1 MEFKLILTP
10 KTPDTFLLYAE
21 TPLSGLE
28 FVEKAG
34 ACLRR
39 NLDTETRARHI
50 TLGNVA
56 QYEIS
61 VPQAIAIESGWFKTS
76 NTRYLP
82 CEPGILSKYIFYG
95 ASMNR
100 AASNRPVYPY
110 YSNEVVL
117 VSYIDELALLEIWR
131 NRGYP
136 GYFVKDFE
144 TMPDIPMVPDAE
156 DVDNPTE
163 GDMVLDDLMQGL
175 H

>member
-56 QYEIS
+56 RYEIS
-61 VPQAIAIESGWFKTS
+61 VPQELAIKSGKFDTT
-76 NTRYLP
+76 NTMYLP
-82 CEPGILSKYIFYG
+82 CDENILKEFIFYG
-95 ASMNR
+95 ASMSHVGTRR
-100 AASNRPVYPY
+100 ACYPY
-110 YSNEVVL
+110 YQNEVVL
-117 VSYIDELALLEIWR
+117 CSYIDELHFLDVWSK
-131 NRGYP
+131 RGFP
-136 GYFVKDFE
+136 TKFKNNVSDC
-144 TMPDIPMVPDAE
+144 DIPVVDDAE
-156 DVDNPTE
+156 DVNKPGE
-163 GDMVLDDLMQGL
+163 GDLVLDDITKGL